1 MPQSSTCIHP
11 PRSPRPF
18 HHPDQSVRLAE
29 QTLSCLFDIKSPSE
43 PAAQERRS
51 EGLLPRSPPSRK
63 RRARF
68 QHTTTEAPKSRNA
81 HTAVSNVPRTKE
93 KRRRR
98 GTPGVGSPNYGRRV
112 PKIGCPRLR
121 HRIGADGFCTSAQV
135 GAKTPTM
142 AQKDRYRIKC
152 QQIFC

>member
-11 PRSPRPF
+11 PRSPQPF
-18 HHPDQSVRLAE
+18 HRPDQSVRLAE

-51 EGLLPRSPPSRK
+51 EGLLPRSPPSRI
-63 RRARF
+63 RRPRF
-68 QHTTTEAPKSRNA
+68 RHTTTPAPKSRNA

-93 KRRRR
+93 QRRRP
-98 GTPGVGSPNYGRRV
+98 GTPVVVSPNYERRV

-121 HRIGADGFCTSAQV
+121 HRIGADGFCTSAQL
-135 GAKTPTM
+135 GAKTPAM
-142 AQKDRYRIKC
+142 AQKDRYRIVC
-152 QQIFC
+152 Q